1 MRSRKGSVDSVT
13 LFLFAAFLFMIVLLV
28 FAPLKE
34 NQQGKSQLN
43 LAQQELLQEVNQIR
57 QPVAKE
63 LVLVQSSLSGK
74 NSIPEKDLQKADLL
88 SRTAIQLL
96 MAEGYILNENFADAE
111 RYLKS
116 AKEKWG
122 EYENLSKPLP

>member
-1 MRSRKGSVDSVT
+1 MQGRKGSVEGKIVFIVAA
-13 LFLFAAFLFMIVLLV
+13 LFFVIVLLLL
-28 FAPLKE
+28 APARE
-34 NQQGKSQLN
+34 NLQNKSQLN
-43 LAQQELLQEVNQIR
+43 LAQQELLQEVNKLR

-63 LVLVQSSLSGK
+63 LVLIQSSLSGK

-96 MAEGYILNENFADAE
+96 MAEGYVLNENLADAE

-116 AKEKWG
+116 AKEKWT
-122 EYENLSKPLP
+122 EYEFLITNK